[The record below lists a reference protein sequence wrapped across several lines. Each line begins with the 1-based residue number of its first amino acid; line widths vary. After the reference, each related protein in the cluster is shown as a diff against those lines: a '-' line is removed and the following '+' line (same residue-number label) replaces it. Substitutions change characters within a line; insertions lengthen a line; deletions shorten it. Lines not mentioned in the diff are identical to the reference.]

1 MRTLGSLF
9 VLVAVLCGGEQKA
22 AIEAVDDVQAKDAI
36 KQFDTSF
43 KTRDMDQKQGAVYA
57 LHDVPSDLV
66 IKKLAR
72 LLKNRKTEV
81 KVVAA
86 MALGGQGH
94 NVDKAGNTL
103 HKSFKSDYDNEDV
116 LSSVLDGWAE
126 LHYME
131 YWPALKKCLDDNR
144 NAIAIR
150 ALDLIAA
157 NKDWRAVDVILK
169 MYKEAVPKGYKWT
182 TGVVTVD
189 TGAAGTADAE
199 AAKAKWTAKYGAGG
213 SKAKAKAKGKAGA
226 GKERN
231 LATQL
236 RRTVEALTG
245 EDFETSLDFEDWL
258 VENWVDVAR
267 KRAKLEGKDPNAAA
281 RAAALELPALKRKIE
296 EEREKLEKQA
306 EDARKQRE
314 KKKKR

>member
-9 VLVAVLCGGEQKA
+9 VLVAALCGGEQKA

-189 TGAAGTADAE
+189 TGAAG
-199 AAKAKWTAKYGAGG
+199 